1 MPQANRDCRTVDV
14 LPRAGENLL
23 VDKTTGKRYPA
34 APPGSLLLTSA
45 PLKWR
50 GIIVEQHRLPPAE
63 MPEHFVIG
71 HGISVNV
78 GAQPTSFAWTRGRD
92 GWDDRPTHPGHCRIL
107 TYGESHPTRWLQTYD
122 EVSLI
127 IDPRFAADIVDDGL
141 PTDRIAFVTRHS
153 VADSVIVDYAMS
165 FRAELAADAPNGVL
179 YAETLTLG
187 LVLHLLANHAVAKTK
202 VPAPA
207 GKLNAYQLRAVVDCI
222 ESQLDEDVS
231 LVALAQC
238 AHVSP
243 FHFAR
248 LFRATVGLPPHQFVM
263 RLRIERA
270 LHLMRSGSMPLAQV
284 ALACG
289 FHDQPHFTRA
299 FQRAVRMTPA
309 MYLRVASRRRLSK
322 FLQSAS
328 R

>member
-1 MPQANRDCRTVDV
+1 MHPITADDPAVNA

-23 VDKTTGKRYPA
+23 IDTTTGAPYPA
-34 APPGSLLLTSA
+34 APTGSLLLTSA
-45 PLKWR
+45 PFGWR
-50 GIIVEQHRLPPAE
+50 GIIVEQHRLRPAE
-63 MPEHFVIG
+63 MPEHTVIG

-92 GWDDRPTHPGHCRIL
+92 GWDDRPTNPGHCRIL
-107 TYGESHPTRWLQTYD
+107 THGESHPTRWLQTYN
-122 EVSLI
+122 EVCLI
-127 IDPRFAADIVDDGL
+127 IDPRFAADVVEDGL
-141 PTDRIAFVTRHS
+141 PNDRIAFVTRRS
-153 VADSVIVDYAMS
+153 VADSVIVDYATT
-165 FRAELAADAPNGVL
+165 FRAELAADGPNGVL
-179 YAETLTLG
+179 YAEALTVG
-187 LVLHLLANHAVAKTK
+187 LVLHLLANHAVAKPK

-207 GKLNAYQLRAVVDCI
+207 GKLNAYQLRAVVGCI
-222 ESQLDEDVS
+222 ESQLEEDVS
-231 LVALAQC
+231 LIALAQR

-270 LHLMRSGSMPLAQV
+270 LHLMRSGSMPLAEV

-299 FQRAVRMTPA
+299 FHRAVRMTPA
-309 MYLRVASRRRLSK
+309 MYLRRR
-322 FLQSAS
+322 
-328 R
+328 